1 MFGHTVGGAC
11 ETGGRGRFWVL
22 RGEIRAERGNVKVI
36 GLGEI
41 ASHLRGALFFPFP
54 PWGSFFNQ
62 GCSPRD
68 KLHMQSLILHRTFK
82 K

>member
-41 ASHLRGALFFPFP
+41 ASRFTLA
-54 PWGSFFNQ
+54 
-62 GCSPRD
+62 
-68 KLHMQSLILHRTFK
+68 
-82 K
+82 